1 MICDD
6 CKYRNQDESAW
17 PCKNCTPD
25 DRRFEAETDAEM
37 LRRIELAR
45 LREQLAGAEAIIAH
59 FGLEGIDEGDVICLN
74 DPYKGGTHINDITF
88 LTLDESSFTKL
99 KNSIDERHHTGGNKA
114 VVEGKQFRYSFDM
127 QTVYGFKYYAVTV
140 AMK

>member
-45 LREQLAGAEAIIAH
+45 LREQLAGARLALVQYGAH
-59 FGLEGIDEGDVICLN
+59 DGTCSVCDLDDEGRHCACDCGYEAAIKAAE
-74 DPYKGGTHINDITF
+74 DKTHNA
-88 LTLDESSFTKL
+88 EV
-99 KNSIDERHHTGGNKA
+99 TGGPLA
-114 VVEGKQFRYSFDM
+114 ARPVD
-127 QTVYGFKYYAVTV
+127 
-140 AMK
+140 